1 VGYVTEVG
9 VLFPESVCTSI
20 SGRSDRGDLKRF
32 YSLRKDVRIGGC
44 GLEGDGFLA
53 APYIGFEDMAQLG
66 RPRSR
71 SKEPDAKSG
80 LAIGG

>member
-1 VGYVTEVG
+1 
-9 VLFPESVCTSI
+9 
-20 SGRSDRGDLKRF
+20 
-32 YSLRKDVRIGGC
+32 LRKDVRIGGC

-71 SKEPDAKSG
+71 SKEPDAKLG